1 MSRYSKMCRVA
12 RCGAPDSKY
21 FGNLDQF
28 EKDLEEKAKQGEI
41 LQNKVTGTLR
51 DLIFS
56 DPLKAEN
63 TYHLVIQELIKIK
76 EEYSF

>member
-1 MSRYSKMCRVA
+1 MSRYCKMGKVA

-28 EKDLEEKAKQGEI
+28 EKDIEEKAKQGAL
-41 LQNKVTGTLR
+41 LQEKVSTTVR
-51 DLIFS
+51 DLILS
-56 DPLKAEN
+56 DPLKAED
-63 TYHLVIQELIKIK
+63 TFHLVIQELIKVK